1 MASWAR
7 SAAGGADH
15 GRPVMLTRLLALVAT
30 LTLALAGAAPAMA
43 QGGPIKIGL
52 LTPLTGAASALGKD
66 MLGGTELY
74 LDEIGRQVAEED
86 RAHRGGHRGCDR
98 DGADQGAQAGGPGP
112 RPHPHGRAPRLHG
125 LCHPSLRGRREDP
138 HHVPGHVLR

>member
-1 MASWAR
+1 
-7 SAAGGADH
+7 
-15 GRPVMLTRLLALVAT
+15 MLTRLLALVAT

-74 LDEIGRQVAEED
+74 LDEIGRQVAGRKIELIVED
-86 RAHRGGHRGCDR
+86 TEGVTATALTKARKLVDQDR
-98 DGADQGAQAGGPGP
+98 V
-112 RPHPHGRAPRLHG
+112 HTRLHG

>member
-1 MASWAR
+1 
-7 SAAGGADH
+7 
-15 GRPVMLTRLLALVAT
+15 MLTRLLALVAT

-74 LDEIGRQVAEED
+74 RSALAVATRIELTVIEHHFDGDARMPEFD
-86 RAHRGGHRGCDR
+86 RERW
-98 DGADQGAQAGGPGP
+98 QL
-112 RPHPHGRAPRLHG
+112 RACERHTDAEWPYRFETWI
-125 LCHPSLRGRREDP
+125 RA
-138 HHVPGHVLR
+138 